1 MSEKMQA
8 GIVMV
13 NHDNKF
19 LDIADWLVKR
29 INRLMT

>member
-1 MSEKMQA
+1 MGEQLQA

-13 NHDNKF
+13 SHDNKF

>member
-1 MSEKMQA
+1 MQA
-8 GIVMV
+8 EIVMV

-29 INRLMT
+29 INRLMI